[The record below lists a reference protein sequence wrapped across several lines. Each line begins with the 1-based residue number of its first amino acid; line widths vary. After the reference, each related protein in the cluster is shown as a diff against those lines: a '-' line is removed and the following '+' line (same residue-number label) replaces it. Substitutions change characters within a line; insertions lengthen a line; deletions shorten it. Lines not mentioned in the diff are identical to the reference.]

1 MTRNLKRRIISSITS
16 LAMVFSFGA
25 TNALDAYN
33 GDTSEPQ
40 AIKLNYESIEELP
53 DGGKIYTYII
63 NGQEHKFP
71 VPPDGFKPIDATDEQ
86 LDTYGF
92 PPRPDKYNSE
102 DEYTDW
108 LELMSHYK
116 STPIPEV
123 EQIIGNDISADEGIN
138 TLSNKIKSWASRN
151 GAGYTSSLNN
161 TGKFYS
167 QVQGDFVQPA
177 IVKTSGV
184 CGNTFMV
191 GFGALQGSSSAA
203 AGTLV
208 GVGSDQAYAFYECFY
223 DHYLEGKKDS
233 VRLTSVPVN
242 PGDKVHVYVA
252 YQKSNNKFNYYIVNT
267 TTGKYASSVVTYDD
281 ASYFSGEYASW
292 FVGRPK
298 TINSSPCNLG
308 KFTNVKFSNCKA
320 MINTSTTWTNLSD
333 LDSII
338 KLDLANDGVSPSIA
352 TAGNITNNNEFY
364 CQWLNYNG

>member
-40 AIKLNYESIEELP
+40 SVKLNYESIEELP

-92 PPRPDKYNSE
+92 PPRPDKDNSE

-123 EQIIGNDISADEGIN
+123 EQIIGNDVSADEGIN
-138 TLSNKIKSWASRN
+138 TLSNENKSFATVN
-151 GAGYTSSLNN
+151 GAGYAASLYN
-161 TGKFYS
+161 TGNFFS

-177 IVKTSGV
+177 IVETSGV

-208 GVGSDQAYAFYECFY
+208 GVGSSQAYAFYECFY

-298 TINSSPCNLG
+298 TINNIPCNFG
-308 KFTNVKFSNCKA
+308 NFRYAYFSNCKA
-320 MINTSTTWTNLSD
+320 MVNTSTNWTD
-333 LDSII
+333 LGNFNRVL
-338 KLDLANDGVSPSIA
+338 KVQM
-352 TAGNITNNNEFY
+352 TAGEGGSALTDIGSILNNNQFY
-364 CQWLNYNG
+364 CTWKSYY